1 MSDFKNINT
10 LLFDLDG
17 TLINTEKEFYMSFYE
32 VLLNNYKIKIDEKI
46 YKECELDKNATL
58 LDTLRNNYEIIKSV
72 SNEKIMKEVF
82 SCYTTRFTEVVMS
95 DKTKEKIEWLK
106 KLKNNG
112 FTLGLVTTCMRKYL
126 CILIEKLNLY
136 DLFDCIVARE
146 DVDNLKPSGDAYLK
160 ALNVLNKTAE
170 ESLAIEDSKRGIEAA
185 LAANL
190 KVVKVEEYTLVKF
203 NDTRCIEFNS
213 VDDFAKKILSV

>member
-1 MSDFKNINT
+1 MSDFNNINT

-82 SCYTTRFTEVVMS
+82 SYYTTKFTEVVMS

>member
-1 MSDFKNINT
+1 MSDFNIINT
-10 LLFDLDG
+10 LFFDLDG
-17 TLINTEKEFYMSFYE
+17 TLINNEKEFYMSFYE

-82 SCYTTRFTEVVMS
+82 SCYTTKFTEVVMS

-126 CILIEKLNLY
+126 CILIEKLNIY
-136 DLFDCIVARE
+136 DLFDCIIARE

-160 ALNVLNKTAE
+160 ALNILNKTAE

-185 LAANL
+185 LAAKL

-213 VDDFAKKILSV
+213 VDDFANKILKV

>member
-1 MSDFKNINT
+1 
-10 LLFDLDG
+10 
-17 TLINTEKEFYMSFYE
+17 
-32 VLLNNYKIKIDEKI
+32 
-46 YKECELDKNATL
+46 
-58 LDTLRNNYEIIKSV
+58 
-72 SNEKIMKEVF
+72 MKEVF
-82 SCYTTRFTEVVMS
+82 SYYTTKFTEVVMS

-160 ALNVLNKTAE
+160 ALNILNKTAE

-213 VDDFAKKILSV
+213 VDDFAKKILNV

>member
-1 MSDFKNINT
+1 MSDFNNINT

-112 FTLGLVTTCMRKYL
+112 FTLGLVTTCMHKYL

-160 ALNVLNKTAE
+160 ALNILNKTAE

-213 VDDFAKKILSV
+213 VDDFAKKILNV

>member
-1 MSDFKNINT
+1 MSDFNNINT

-46 YKECELDKNATL
+46 YKKCELDKNATL

-82 SCYTTRFTEVVMS
+82 SYYTTKFTEVVMS

>member
-1 MSDFKNINT
+1 MSDFNNINT

-82 SCYTTRFTEVVMS
+82 SCYTTKFTEVVMS

-146 DVDNLKPSGDAYLK
+146 DVNNLKPSGDAYLK

-170 ESLAIEDSKRGIEAA
+170 KSLAIEDSKRGIEAA

>member
-1 MSDFKNINT
+1 
-10 LLFDLDG
+10 
-17 TLINTEKEFYMSFYE
+17 
-32 VLLNNYKIKIDEKI
+32 
-46 YKECELDKNATL
+46 
-58 LDTLRNNYEIIKSV
+58 
-72 SNEKIMKEVF
+72 
-82 SCYTTRFTEVVMS
+82 MS

-203 NDTRCIEFNS
+203 NDTR
-213 VDDFAKKILSV
+213 